1 MNFIKRGVLYCRRQR
16 VRTLILFLVITCL
29 STFALTGLSILDAAD
44 KSAGSMRKEVG
55 GIIRLTIDD
64 ENAPI
69 DEEENDMG
77 TIRTY
82 MGDYVTDEIVKAV
95 EKIKGV
101 SGINSENE
109 QGFWGSGVDFDYI
122 PGQYNVGTASV
133 PNTGVIDSE
142 KCSAFQKGK
151 FTLEKG
157 RHIRKD
163 DKGVIILSEEVAE
176 RNNISV
182 GDKITLF
189 NMDSNSEV
197 KLKVIGIY
205 SGADGTG
212 GDALI
217 ASGVPANAGFVDMD
231 TMRKNFGRELDG
243 YPSINIYVNDP
254 AEIEKVY
261 DKVKALPEIKG
272 KTLKAEISNEDYESI
287 SNPLESMQNMIS
299 GVVKG
304 ILAASLLILSLLLFL
319 WTRSRRREAG
329 ILLAVGK
336 SKESIVGQLLVENY
350 IVAVLG
356 FITSYFAATLIADR
370 VCKFLVLGMS
380 EGVEPL
386 TVTIAASQMLLVY
399 GAGIL
404 IITCCVAIASY
415 TIIRLKPRDI
425 LSKMS

>member
-1 MNFIKRGVLYCRRQR
+1 MTFIKRGVLYCRRQR

-29 STFALTGLSILDAAD
+29 STFALTGLTILDAAD
-44 KSAGSMRKEVG
+44 KSAGNMRKEVG

-109 QGFWGSGVDFDYI
+109 RGFWGSGVDFDYI
-122 PGQYNVGTASV
+122 PGQYNMDANV

-163 DKGVIILSEEVAE
+163 DKGVIILSEEVAK
-176 RNNISV
+176 RNNLSV

-189 NMDSNSEV
+189 NLDSNSEV
-197 KLKVIGIY
+197 KLKIIGIY
-205 SGADGTG
+205 SGAGGTG
-212 GDALI
+212 GDALL
-217 ASGVPANAGFVDMD
+217 ASDVPENAGFVDMN
-231 TMRKNFGRELDG
+231 TMRENFGRELDG
-243 YPSINIYVNDP
+243 YPTVNIYVDDP
-254 AEIEKVY
+254 AEIEKVCEEI
-261 DKVKALPEIKG
+261 KALPEIKG

-299 GVVKG
+299 SVVKG
-304 ILAASLLILSLLLFL
+304 ILVVSLLILSLLLFL
-319 WTRSRRREAG
+319 WTRSRKREVG

-336 SKESIVGQLLVENY
+336 SKGNIMGQLLTENY
-350 IVAVLG
+350 LVTVLG
-356 FITSYFAATLIADR
+356 FITSYFLTMLIADK

-380 EGVEPL
+380 EGVDPL

-415 TIIRLKPRDI
+415 TVIRLKPRDI